1 MADIRESIRFFHRGH
16 VRLAKDLWLTDD
28 NFFADRDWAMS
39 VLRAI
44 VDSGIRYRFNVQAR
58 YEGKLRRRDA
68 PTFSGRPASSS
79 WIWASSFWTTPPSP
93 PTRRAPGR
101 RSSTPS
107 ATSAPTA
114 SASGGLFILGSDD
127 QEAGVG
133 DQLADFVIQNH
144 IQGTLIQCMY
154 FVPGTPVYE
163 ANRDRLLHQDWSK
176 YNGNAVHF
184 PAA

>member
-1 MADIRESIRFFHRGH
+1 
-16 VRLAKDLWLTDD
+16 
-28 NFFADRDWAMS
+28 MS

-58 YEGKLRRRDA
+58 YEVGFDDEMLDLLRQAGFFELDLGIEFLDDA
-68 PTFSGRPASSS
+68 
-79 WIWASSFWTTPPSP
+79 SFATYHKKS
-93 PTRRAPGR
+93 TRQEIIDAIRNIRAHGLSVR
-101 RSSTPS
+101 
-107 ATSAPTA
+107 
-114 SASGGLFILGSDD
+114 GLFILGSDD

-184 PAA
+184 PRRMTPYQLQLEHILSLIHISEPTRRS